1 MTDAPRG
8 LAGRHAIEA
17 YGAGGFRFGGM
28 GHRGS
33 LLALPSGLYPW
44 DVATL
49 ADVTVASLRRLFD
62 EGDEIDHVLIGTG
75 DTFALVDEAV
85 IHACRAKK
93 IVAEPMATA
102 AAARTYNILL
112 GERRRVAAALV
123 APTVLPA

>member
-1 MTDAPRG
+1 MEQPRG

-44 DVATL
+44 DVLTL
-49 ADVTVASLRRLFD
+49 VDVTVAALHRLF
-62 EGDEIDHVLIGTG
+62 EEADEIDHVLIGTG
-75 DTFALVDEAV
+75 DTFALVDDSV
-85 IHACRAKK
+85 VRACRERR

-123 APTVLPA
+123 APTALS

>member
-1 MTDAPRG
+1 MEQPRG
-8 LAGRHAIEA
+8 LAGRHAIES

-44 DVATL
+44 DVLTV
-49 ADVTVASLRRLFD
+49 ADVTVASLHRLF
-62 EGDEIDHVLIGTG
+62 EEADEIDHVLIGTG
-75 DTFALVDEAV
+75 DTFALIDDAV
-85 IHACRAKK
+85 ARACRDKK

-112 GERRRVAAALV
+112 GERRRIAAALV
-123 APTVLPA
+123 VPTALS